1 MIISK
6 SGIKLYIGEL
16 GKRDNKD
23 KILIGFH
30 EHNVVACV
38 TAEGDSTITMRIQW
52 VTEKAGAK

>member
-38 TAEGDSTITMRIQW
+38 TAEGDSTITMRIQ
-52 VTEKAGAK
+52 